1 MKNPSN
7 PKERNLIKGA
17 LRRVFS
23 RSELRRQVIDR
34 SIITNYKDSKRKAV
48 KFWVKCETCGK
59 HEAKSNVQID
69 HINPVIKINETLDD
83 LSWDQLI
90 DRLWCDISNLA
101 IICKPC
107 HKAKSKE
114 ENKERRE
121 YKKRRKNEKS

>member
-1 MKNPSN
+1 MKNPAN

-23 RSELRRQVIDR
+23 RSDLRRNVIQN
-34 SIITNYKDSKRKAV
+34 SIVTGYSDPDRKAV
-48 KFWVKCETCGK
+48 KFWVKCETCK
-59 HEAKSNVQID
+59 KMEAKSNVQVD
-69 HINPVIKINETLDD
+69 HKNPVISVNETLDD

-90 DRLWCDISNLA
+90 DRLWCDIDNLA

-107 HKAKSKE
+107 HKEKSKL

-121 YKKRRKNEKS
+121 FKKNRGVK